1 VVPLWT
7 RILVVLWGCA
17 EAIHWVPPLDR
28 DQGVEID
35 IPLGILSMILVNLG
49 GLSRRL
55 PFKDGGKDMTRVI
68 THDWWRVIRW

>member
-1 VVPLWT
+1 M
-7 RILVVLWGCA
+7 
-17 EAIHWVPPLDR
+17 PPLDR